1 MKILIATTN
10 EGKIA
15 EFRSLLSDERLE
27 FIGLDAFSDIPDI
40 EETGNTLAEN
50 AKLKAVSYSSYF
62 GLHTLADDSG
72 LEVEALNGRP
82 GVFSARYGGVNID
95 YAAKIRLLLDEIN
108 AAEKRSR
115 TASFVSH
122 IVFASPDGDVLF
134 EAEGVCEGSIALEP
148 KGSNGFGY
156 DPVFIPDGFDQTFG
170 ELSDDVKQKV
180 SHRAHAIAKIM
191 RYLRDFA

>member
-40 EETGNTLAEN
+40 EETGNTFAEN

-115 TASFVSH
+115 TARFVSH

-134 EAEGVCEGSIALEP
+134 EAEGVCEGSIAFEP

>member
-15 EFRSLLSDERLE
+15 EFRSLLFDERLE

-40 EETGNTLAEN
+40 EETGNTFAEN

-115 TASFVSH
+115 TASFISH

>member
-50 AKLKAVSYSSYF
+50 AKLKAVAYSSYF

-134 EAEGVCEGSIALEP
+134 EAEGVCEGSIAFEP

>member
-40 EETGNTLAEN
+40 EETGNTFAEN

>member
-15 EFRSLLSDERLE
+15 EFRSLLFDERLE

-40 EETGNTLAEN
+40 EETGNTFAEN

-134 EAEGVCEGSIALEP
+134 EAEGVCEGSIAFEP

>member
-27 FIGLDAFSDIPDI
+27 FIGLDAFSDIPDV
-40 EETGNTLAEN
+40 EETGNTFAEN

-82 GVFSARYGGVNID
+82 GVFSARYGGVKID

>member
-40 EETGNTLAEN
+40 EETGNTFAEN

-134 EAEGVCEGSIALEP
+134 EAEGVCEGSNAFEP

-156 DPVFIPDGFDQTFG
+156 DPVFIPDGFEKTFG
-170 ELSDDVKQKV
+170 ELSDEIKQNI
-180 SHRAHAIAKIM
+180 SHRARAIAKIM

>member
-15 EFRSLLSDERLE
+15 EFRSLLFDERLE

-40 EETGNTLAEN
+40 EETGNTFAEN

>member
-50 AKLKAVSYSSYF
+50 AKLKAVAYSSYF

>member
-15 EFRSLLSDERLE
+15 EFRSLLFDERLE

-50 AKLKAVSYSSYF
+50 AKLKAVAYSSYF

-134 EAEGVCEGSIALEP
+134 EAEGVCEGSIAFEP

>member
-15 EFRSLLSDERLE
+15 EFRSLLFDERLE

-40 EETGNTLAEN
+40 EETGNTFAEN

-115 TASFVSH
+115 KASFVSH

-134 EAEGVCEGSIALEP
+134 EAEGVCEGSIAFEP

>member
-40 EETGNTLAEN
+40 EETGNTFAEN

-134 EAEGVCEGSIALEP
+134 EAEGVCKGSIAFEP

>member
-40 EETGNTLAEN
+40 EETGNTFAEN

-115 TASFVSH
+115 KASFVSH

>member
-27 FIGLDAFSDIPDI
+27 FIGLDALSDIPDV
-40 EETGNTLAEN
+40 EETGNTFAEN
-50 AKLKAVSYSSYF
+50 AKLKAVAYSSYF

-134 EAEGVCEGSIALEP
+134 EAEGVCEGSIAFEP

>member
-27 FIGLDAFSDIPDI
+27 FIGLDALSDIPDV
-40 EETGNTLAEN
+40 EETGNTFAEN

-134 EAEGVCEGSIALEP
+134 EAEGVCKGSIAFEP